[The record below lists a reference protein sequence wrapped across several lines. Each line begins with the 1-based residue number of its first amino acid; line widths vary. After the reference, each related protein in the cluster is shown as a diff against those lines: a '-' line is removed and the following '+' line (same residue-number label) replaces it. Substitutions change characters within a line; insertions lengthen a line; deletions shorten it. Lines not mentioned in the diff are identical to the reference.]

1 MEELT
6 AGRVLIIDEDITFV
20 QTLVNYLEDNDFK
33 ASAISP
39 QQVREYLQSNPVDI
53 ILCEYEFKELN
64 GHDLIA
70 SIIQTHPNIPLIV
83 ISRSQEMNDVIDAL
97 RLGAWN
103 FFQKPLTL
111 YAPLE
116 HAMCRAL
123 EKRRLEVE
131 NALYKTTLE
140 NLNKRLKESLSILEE
155 DQIAGRNVQIQL
167 LPPSHFELQN
177 MTIDFNIIPS
187 LYLSGDF
194 IDYFKLSDSKIG
206 FYVADVSGHGASS
219 AFITVL
225 LKSFIDNLQEAYQ
238 HDKNP
243 LILQPASLL
252 KQLSDYLYSL
262 KLGKYL
268 TMNYFII
275 DTIDQTLEYSI
286 GGHYPSPIIF
296 DGKEAQFLPGGGF
309 AVGIFDKA
317 SFKSEKMTLPPQY
330 QLTLFSDGIMEILK
344 GKDLTENEAK
354 LLSVLSDG
362 ILAPHQLQSAFNIAA
377 TQSYPDDIALF
388 TLVKH

>member
-1 MEELT
+1 VEELT
-6 AGRVLIIDEDITFV
+6 AGRVLIIDEDIAFV

-103 FFQKPLTL
+103 FFQKPLIL

-177 MTIDFNIIPS
+177 M
-187 LYLSGDF
+187 
-194 IDYFKLSDSKIG
+194 
-206 FYVADVSGHGASS
+206 
-219 AFITVL
+219 
-225 LKSFIDNLQEAYQ
+225 
-238 HDKNP
+238 
-243 LILQPASLL
+243 
-252 KQLSDYLYSL
+252 
-262 KLGKYL
+262 
-268 TMNYFII
+268 
-275 DTIDQTLEYSI
+275 
-286 GGHYPSPIIF
+286 
-296 DGKEAQFLPGGGF
+296 
-309 AVGIFDKA
+309 
-317 SFKSEKMTLPPQY
+317 
-330 QLTLFSDGIMEILK
+330 
-344 GKDLTENEAK
+344 
-354 LLSVLSDG
+354 
-362 ILAPHQLQSAFNIAA
+362 
-377 TQSYPDDIALF
+377 
-388 TLVKH
+388 

>member
-1 MEELT
+1 MGSVT
-6 AGRVLIIDEDITFV
+6 YADITHNGEI
-20 QTLVNYLEDNDFK
+20 QMEDF
-33 ASAISP
+33 
-39 QQVREYLQSNPVDI
+39 Q
-53 ILCEYEFKELN
+53 
-64 GHDLIA
+64 
-70 SIIQTHPNIPLIV
+70 
-83 ISRSQEMNDVIDAL
+83 
-97 RLGAWN
+97 RLGVIAHWN
-103 FFQKPLTL
+103 
-111 YAPLE
+111 
-116 HAMCRAL
+116 
-123 EKRRLEVE
+123 
-131 NALYKTTLE
+131 
-140 NLNKRLKESLSILEE
+140 
-155 DQIAGRNVQIQL
+155 
-167 LPPSHFELQN
+167 
-177 MTIDFNIIPS
+177 
-187 LYLSGDF
+187 
-194 IDYFKLSDSKIG
+194 
-206 FYVADVSGHGASS
+206 
-219 AFITVL
+219 
-225 LKSFIDNLQEAYQ
+225 
-238 HDKNP
+238 NP
-243 LILQPASLL
+243 
-252 KQLSDYLYSL
+252 
-262 KLGKYL
+262 YL